1 MGNARHIGRVGAMAV
16 ALGLGFA
23 VAATP
28 AVGYAEP
35 TDSVTCQSADSAEP
49 DTTALILGGTTVPT
63 PDDADV
69 DAVRNHFIAPT
80 HPGQIN

>member
-1 MGNARHIGRVGAMAV
+1 MGNARHMGRVGAMAV

-63 PDDADV
+63 STTPMS
-69 DAVRNHFIAPT
+69 T
-80 HPGQIN
+80 QS

>member
-1 MGNARHIGRVGAMAV
+1 MGNARHIGRVGALAV

-35 TDSVTCQSADSAEP
+35 TDSVTCQSADSADRIRP
-49 DTTALILGGTTVPT
+49 L
-63 PDDADV
+63 
-69 DAVRNHFIAPT
+69 
-80 HPGQIN
+80 